1 MPVVAGMSRQVQ
13 ENLQGEG
20 NKVFLR
26 GLIFTLL
33 GERSGKGKVRDERGV
48 SMRKWCPLEAKMS

>member
-20 NKVFLR
+20 NKVFFER
-26 GLIFTLL
+26 FDFYPVRREKWKGK
-33 GERSGKGKVRDERGV
+33 GER
-48 SMRKWCPLEAKMS
+48 